1 MKKIAVLLSG
11 RGSNFQAIYRAIK
24 TGNIRNACVSKVI
37 SNNSEAPGLLFA
49 REEGIDALYVDPADF
64 HDRWAYDAHLV
75 NILKRADVDL
85 VCLAGY
91 MRVLSSSFVDAFNNR
106 ILNIHP
112 ALLPSFPGLDAQK
125 QALEYG
131 VKITGCTVHF
141 VDKKVDHGP
150 IILQKAVEVMDNDT
164 VESLSARILKR
175 EHEIYPE
182 AVKLFLENRLVVAN
196 RKVLIKSAQ

>member
-1 MKKIAVLLSG
+1 LKKIGVLLSG
-11 RGSNFQAIYRAIK
+11 RGSNFKAIYNAIRIGK
-24 TGNIRNACVSKVI
+24 IRNAFISQVI

-49 REEGIDALYVDPADF
+49 RQEGINALYVNPADF
-64 HDRWAYDAHLV
+64 HDRQAYDESIV
-75 NILKRADVDL
+75 NILKQSEVDV

-91 MRVLSSSFVDAFNNR
+91 MRILSSDFVEAFKDR

-112 ALLPSFPGLDAQK
+112 SLLPSFPGLNAQK

-141 VDKKVDHGP
+141 VDKKIDHGP
-150 IILQKAVEVMDNDT
+150 IILQKAVEVMDSDT
-164 VESLSARILKR
+164 EKSLSERILKK

-182 AVKLFLENRLVVAN
+182 AVKLFLENRLVMNN
-196 RKVLIKSAQ
+196 RKILIKPT

>member
-1 MKKIAVLLSG
+1 LKKIGVLLSG
-11 RGSNFQAIYRAIK
+11 RGSNFKAIYNAIR
-24 TGNIRNACVSKVI
+24 TGKIRNAFISQVI

-49 REEGIDALYVDPADF
+49 RQEGINALYVNPADF
-64 HDRWAYDAHLV
+64 HDRQAYDESIV
-75 NILKRADVDL
+75 NILKQSEVDV

-91 MRVLSSSFVDAFNNR
+91 MRILSSDFVEAFKDR

>member
-1 MKKIAVLLSG
+1 LKKIGVLLSG
-11 RGSNFQAIYRAIK
+11 RGSNFKAIYNAIR
-24 TGNIRNACVSKVI
+24 TGKIRNAFISQVI

-49 REEGIDALYVDPADF
+49 RQEGINALYVNPADF
-64 HDRWAYDAHLV
+64 HDRQAYDESIV
-75 NILKRADVDL
+75 NILKQSEVDV

-91 MRVLSSSFVDAFNNR
+91 MRILSSDFVEAFKDR

-112 ALLPSFPGLDAQK
+112 SLLPSFPGLNAQK

-141 VDKKVDHGP
+141 VDKKIDHGP
-150 IILQKAVEVMDNDT
+150 IILQKAVEVMDSDT
-164 VESLSARILKR
+164 EKSLSERILKK

-182 AVKLFLENRLVVAN
+182 AVKLFLENRLVMNN
-196 RKVLIKSAQ
+196 RKILIKPT

>member
-1 MKKIAVLLSG
+1 LKKIGVLLSG
-11 RGSNFQAIYRAIK
+11 RGSNFKAIYNAIR
-24 TGNIRNACVSKVI
+24 TGKIRNAFISQVI

-49 REEGIDALYVDPADF
+49 RQEGINALYVNPADF
-64 HDRWAYDAHLV
+64 HDRQAYDESIV
-75 NILKRADVDL
+75 NILKQSEVDV

-91 MRVLSSSFVDAFNNR
+91 MRILSSDFVEAFKDR

-112 ALLPSFPGLDAQK
+112 SLLPCFPGLDAQR

-150 IILQKAVEVMDNDT
+150 IILQKAVEVMDSDT
-164 VESLSARILKR
+164 VESLSERILKK
-175 EHEIYPE
+175 EHEAYPE
-182 AVKLFLENRLVVAN
+182 AVKLFLEDRLVVAN
-196 RKVLIKSAQ
+196 RKVFIKPAQ

>member
-1 MKKIAVLLSG
+1 LKKIGVLLSG
-11 RGSNFQAIYRAIK
+11 RGSNFKAIYNAIR
-24 TGNIRNACVSKVI
+24 TGKIRNAFISQVI

-49 REEGIDALYVDPADF
+49 RQEGINALYVNPADF
-64 HDRWAYDAHLV
+64 HDRQAYDESIV
-75 NILKRADVDL
+75 NILKQSEVDV

-91 MRVLSSSFVDAFNNR
+91 MRILSSDFVEAFKDR

-112 ALLPSFPGLDAQK
+112 SLLPSFPGLNAQK